1 MGESTEHSIT
11 IRLLLA
17 ALIELARERG
27 WTDRLVAGDQFFGWV
42 PAHPLVRIS
51 PDVYILD
58 NPPAPYPK
66 SFQTWLAGH
75 AAPRFAVEVVSD
87 DWTKDYDD
95 NPPKYDQLGTRELVL
110 FDPDAVQ
117 RPRGRRVALQ
127 VFRRDAAGALTFV
140 ASGPGPVHSAE
151 LDAWLVVGQNARLHI
166 SRDAAGTDLVKPAEE
181 QLPELEARLRD
192 QEARFRDQ
200 EARLR
205 DLQTMVQTLQAMV
218 QAQADRIH
226 ELEGTVR
233 EQQGTIQAQAAR
245 IHKLEGINQ
254 AQAARIHEL
263 EGIHHAQAD
272 RIHELEGIHQAQ
284 ADRIHELETRD
295 RRD

>member
-1 MGESTEHSIT
+1 MHEEASRPSGPERISASPRNSEARRDELQAKAPAPPAGGWSAWYLTDEDDVGESTDHFIT

-42 PAHPLVRIS
+42 PTHPLVRIS

-110 FDPDAVQ
+110 FDPDAAH

-127 VFRRDAAGALTFV
+127 VFRRDAAGALVCV

-151 LDAWLVVGQNARLHI
+151 LDAWLVVGPDARLHI
-166 SRDAAGTDLVKPAEE
+166 ARDAAGTDLVKPAEV
-181 QLPELEARLRD
+181 QLPELEARFHA
-192 QEARFRDQ
+192 QEARFHAQ
-200 EARLR
+200 EARFHAQEAQLRELQAQLR
-205 DLQTMVQTLQAMV
+205 DRDAKL
-218 QAQADRIH
+218 QAQADRIR
-226 ELEGTVR
+226 ELE
-233 EQQGTIQAQAAR
+233 AR
-245 IHKLEGINQ
+245 PRGE
-254 AQAARIHEL
+254 
-263 EGIHHAQAD
+263 
-272 RIHELEGIHQAQ
+272 
-284 ADRIHELETRD
+284 
-295 RRD
+295 

>member
-1 MGESTEHSIT
+1 MGESTEHGIT

-42 PAHPLVRIS
+42 PTHPLVRIS

-58 NPPAPYPK
+58 KPPAPYPK

-75 AAPRFAVEVVSD
+75 AAPCFAVEVVSD

-95 NPPKYDQLGTRELVL
+95 NPPKYDQLGTRELIL

-127 VFRRDAAGALTFV
+127 VFRRDAAGALTCV

-151 LDAWLVVGQNARLHI
+151 LDAWLVVSPDTRLHI
-166 SRDAAGTDLVKPAEE
+166 SRNAAGTDLVRPAEE
-181 QLPELEARLRD
+181 QLPALEARLRD

-200 EARLR
+200 EARFRDQEARFR
-205 DLQTMVQTLQAMV
+205 DLQTLVQTLQAMV
-218 QAQADRIH
+218 QAQADRI
-226 ELEGTVR
+226 
-233 EQQGTIQAQAAR
+233 
-245 IHKLEGINQ
+245 
-254 AQAARIHEL
+254 
-263 EGIHHAQAD
+263 
-272 RIHELEGIHQAQ
+272 QAQ
-284 ADRIHELETRD
+284 ADRIRELETRP
-295 RRD
+295 RGE

>member
-1 MGESTEHSIT
+1 MHVLPEKTSRPSGPETISASPRNSEARRDELQAKAKTKAPPAGGWSAWYLTDEDDVGESTEHFIT

-42 PAHPLVRIS
+42 QTHPLVRIS

-66 SFQTWLAGH
+66 SFQTWLDGH

-110 FDPDAVQ
+110 FDPDAAH

-127 VFRRDAAGALTFV
+127 VFRRDAAGDLTLV

-151 LDAWLVVGQNARLHI
+151 LGAWLVVTPDARLAI
-166 SRDAAGTDLVKPAEE
+166 ARDAAGTDLVKPAEV
-181 QLPELEARLRD
+181 QLPALEARFHD
-192 QEARFRDQ
+192 QEAQLHDLQ
-200 EARLR
+200 AQLR
-205 DLQTMVQTLQAMV
+205 DHQAQLRDHQAQLRDRDAKL
-218 QAQADRIH
+218 QAQADRI
-226 ELEGTVR
+226 R
-233 EQQGTIQAQAAR
+233 
-245 IHKLEGINQ
+245 
-254 AQAARIHEL
+254 
-263 EGIHHAQAD
+263 
-272 RIHELEGIHQAQ
+272 
-284 ADRIHELETRD
+284 ELETRP
-295 RRD
+295 RGE